1 MKAMI
6 LAAGLGTR
14 LRPLSNSVPKPLL
27 PVAGKPLSVWNLLL
41 LRRYGITE
49 VIINLH
55 HLGHLIEKEL
65 GDGSRFGMRLAYSRE
80 PVILGTGGGIKQAE
94 VFFGGAPFMVLN
106 GDTLLELDLGD
117 VTRFHARRGA
127 LATLVVREDPEVERW
142 GAVEVDEQ
150 QRVISITGRGR
161 GAADATARPK
171 RCMFAGVHIMD
182 SRLLKPVRLER
193 ESSII
198 DAYVEAIKRG
208 DRVLGYRMEGYWSDV
223 GTPECYA
230 RVQRDADAGLIN
242 LAGRETVSE
251 SR

>member
-1 MKAMI
+1 MI

-27 PVAGKPLSVWNLLL
+27 PVAGKPLIVWNLLL

-65 GDGSRFGMRLAYSRE
+65 EDGSRFGMRLAYSRE
-80 PVILGTGGGIKQAE
+80 PAILGTGGGIKQAE
-94 VFFGGAPFMVLN
+94 ALLGGAPFLVLN
-106 GDTLLELDLGD
+106 GDTLLELDLDD
-117 VTRFHARRGA
+117 VTRFHAERRA
-127 LATLVVREDPEVERW
+127 LATLVIREDPDVERW

-150 QRVISITGRGR
+150 QRVISIAGRGR
-161 GAADATARPK
+161 PATAQTEGLR
-171 RCMFAGVHIMD
+171 RCMFAGVHVMD
-182 SRLLKPVRLER
+182 PRLLTPVPLRR

-208 DRVLGYRMEGYWSDV
+208 DRILGYRMEGYWSDV
-223 GTPECYA
+223 GTPERYA
-230 RVQRDADAGLIN
+230 QVQRDAEAGLIN
-242 LAGRETVSE
+242 LAGRTKVLE